1 MAFIRAEIPRFARN
15 DKMGCFL
22 RSLQK
27 PARDLRYDGDRSSCG
42 KFARKE
48 VRVMEIKKVG
58 VVGCGLMGSGIAQV
72 SATAGFDVTVLEVD
86 QKYIDKGFQAIRKSL
101 DKLAAKGAFA
111 DTPDAIVSRLKGT
124 TRKEDLADCD
134 FVVEAVI
141 ENVGEKR
148 KTFAALDSVVKP
160 SAIFASNTSSIS
172 ITEIMTSTQRPSQFV
187 GLHFF
192 NPVPLMKL
200 VEVARTI
207 VTTDEAFETAFEFGK
222 KLGKV
227 PVRTSDKTGFIVN
240 RLLVPYLLDA
250 IRAFEEGVG
259 SIADIDA
266 SMKLGCGYPMGPFT
280 LLDFVGH
287 DTTYYITQ
295 VMFDEFKE
303 KRFATPSLLKRMVM
317 AGWYGKKNGK
327 GFYDWS
333 NPEKPVPQDAALR
346 GLAKQ

>member
-1 MAFIRAEIPRFARN
+1 
-15 DKMGCFL
+15 
-22 RSLQK
+22 
-27 PARDLRYDGDRSSCG
+27 
-42 KFARKE
+42 
-48 VRVMEIKKVG
+48 MEIKHVG
-58 VVGCGLMGSGIAQV
+58 VLGCGLMGSGIAQV
-72 SATAGFDVTVLEVD
+72 SATAGLQVTVLEVE
-86 QKYIDKGFQAIRKSL
+86 QKYLEKGFAAIRKSL
-101 DKLAAKGAFA
+101 ERLAAKGTIAEPVDAVFA
-111 DTPDAIVSRLKGT
+111 RLKGT
-124 TRKEDLADCD
+124 TRKQDLADCD
-134 FVVEAVI
+134 FVVEAII
-141 ENVGEKR
+141 ENLDEKR
-148 KTFAALDSVVKP
+148 KMFASIDPIVKAA
-160 SAIFASNTSSIS
+160 AIFASNTSSIS
-172 ITEIMTSTQRPSQFV
+172 ITEIMTATQRPGRFV

-207 VTTDEAFETAFEFGK
+207 ATTDEAFEAACEFGQ

-240 RLLVPYLLDA
+240 RLLVPYLMDA
-250 IRAFEEGVG
+250 IRAYEEGVG

-280 LLDFVGH
+280 LLDFVGL
-287 DTTYYITQ
+287 DTTYYITH

-303 KRFATPSLLKRMVM
+303 KRFASPSLLKRMVM

-346 GLAKQ
+346 GLPKE